1 MLKPIHD
8 ASSPYLKIQ
17 TAQGTNQNYPFHCR
31 TVFHIIKKI
40 LGNYHENMCDVSEEK
55 LYLSL
60 CCLIDCNIPSI
71 LLGKSLCDHLNN
83 EVDHY

>member
-8 ASSPYLKIQ
+8 ASSPYWQIQ

-40 LGNYHENMCDVSEEK
+40 LGNYHENMCD
-55 LYLSL
+55 
-60 CCLIDCNIPSI
+60 
-71 LLGKSLCDHLNN
+71 GQ
-83 EVDHY
+83 